1 MGGVLG
7 WAARGKV
14 IKKLTD
20 GDAKKISPAAAIA
33 DEVKDKKTPQEKIVK
48 TARDERKKMIEEI
61 S

>member
-33 DEVKDKKTPQEKIVK
+33 DEVKDEKLPVQRVAK

-61 S
+61 E